1 MGRDRFLRTVGGRY
15 DFRRRVPS
23 DLVGIVGRRE
33 LVRSLGSVAHHIAK
47 ARARELAVW
56 SDGMFRAVKDMKKL
70 DARRA
75 AELARDFFRDGLD
88 RYEAERLN
96 DGPQLHEL
104 SRSFI
109 RDDNWGPAAK
119 AADEVLRREGLEA
132 EKESDAYVSLCR
144 GLIRASAE
152 IGRISAA
159 RRDGDYTA
167 RPLDPLFAADRDA
180 LQASASPKFAEA
192 WTRYVA
198 EKVKVG
204 AWRDDMRRENAT
216 TSALFLEAVGDTRL
230 DRYRRTQFS
239 DFAATLQALPALR
252 GKVPRFSGKTLS
264 ELVAITRAD
273 PAIRTLSPKS
283 VGKHVSNLSSFFGW
297 AIDQGYLE
305 TNPVKGVFKPKR
317 TVRRNEERASWSP
330 EQLLALFSSP
340 LYQGAVSANYRTRPG
355 SVVVRDARYW
365 VPLLLAFHPMRLEEV
380 CQLRVADVVVDGSI
394 PFLNVHAGADDGEER
409 DAVPA
414 RKLKTRAAWR
424 RVPVHP
430 LVVDIGFL
438 EYVAGMHRQ
447 GARLVFPELKP
458 GGTAKR
464 LGYTISKWFPTYR
477 AAIGITGVDL
487 HGLRHTA
494 ITKLISEGVHPDVV
508 DALDGHETPGERG
521 RYGKAPELRAL
532 LSAVERITY
541 QDVTADT
548 FRLSGGESGRL
559 YRAHVTADRAPL
571 DEQ

>member
-23 DLVGIVGRRE
+23 DLVGIVCRRE
-33 LVRSLGSVAHHIAK
+33 MIRSLGSVPHHIAK

-56 SDGMFRAVKDMKKL
+56 SDGMFRAVRDMKKL

-104 SRSFI
+104 SRSSI

-119 AADEVLRREGLEA
+119 AADALLRREGIAA

-167 RPLDPLFAADRDA
+167 RPLDPLFAVDRDA

-192 WTRYVA
+192 WARYVA

-204 AWRDDMRRENAT
+204 AWREDMRRENAT
-216 TSALFLEAVGDTRL
+216 TSALFMEAVGDNRL

-252 GKVPRFSGKTLS
+252 GKVPQFSGKAIS
-264 ELVAITRAD
+264 ELVAMTEAD

-305 TNPVKGVFKPKR
+305 TNPVKGVFKLR
-317 TVRRNEERASWSP
+317 RVVRRNEERSAWSSD
-330 EQLLALFSSP
+330 QLHALFTSP
-340 LYQGAVSANYRTRPG
+340 LYQGSVSAHYRMRPG
-355 SVVVRDARYW
+355 PVLVRDARYW

-380 CQLRVADVVVDGSI
+380 CQLRLADVMEDEGI
-394 PFLNVHAGADDGEER
+394 AFFNVHAAVDDDPEGAK
-409 DAVPA
+409 APA
-414 RKLKTRAAWR
+414 RKLKTRAARR
-424 RVPVHP
+424 RVPIHP
-430 LVVDIGFL
+430 LLREVGFL
-438 EYVAGMHRQ
+438 TYVEGMRRP
-447 GARLVFPELKP
+447 GEILVFPELKP

-464 LGYTISKWFPTYR
+464 LGYNISKWFPSYR
-477 AAIGITGVDL
+477 TALGIMGVDL

-494 ITKLISEGVHPDVV
+494 ITALVRAGVHPDVV

-521 RYGKAPELRAL
+521 RYAKAPELPVLYDAVAKIAYSGVQAEIFRAHEL
-532 LSAVERITY
+532 NVDPVKEDLGV
-541 QDVTADT
+541 QDVVQ
-548 FRLSGGESGRL
+548 R
-559 YRAHVTADRAPL
+559 
-571 DEQ
+571 